1 MNKTKILRGIVF
13 IFFFSLAG
21 GLYIYS
27 MYSGKGETMV
37 QGVVSQTGS
46 QEFEESPERMTSDK
60 VTEIQKKVSE
70 ASNLVE
76 NSDVIHV
83 HVCGSVVTPGVY
95 ELTQKDRVIDAITK
109 ADGFCDGAAKD
120 AINQAQLLIDGQ
132 RLYIPS
138 QEEMRDGIVTVDL
151 ALDVNSAEETLG
163 LININKASKQ
173 ELMTLPGIGEAKA
186 ESIISYR
193 EEHDGFQSIED
204 LQKIVG
210 IKEAIFQKVKDF
222 ITVVR

>member
-1 MNKTKILRGIVF
+1 MDKTKILRGMVF
-13 IFFFSLAG
+13 IFFFFLAG
-21 GLYIYS
+21 GLYLYS
-27 MYSGKGETMV
+27 VYSGKEETMV
-37 QGVVSQTGS
+37 QGVVSQTGY
-46 QEFEESPERMTSDK
+46 QEQEDSPELMTSDK
-60 VTEIQKKVSE
+60 VTAIQKKVKE

-76 NSDVIHV
+76 NNDVIYV
-83 HVCGSVVTPGVY
+83 HVCGNVLTPGVY
-95 ELTQKDRVIDAITK
+95 ELTQKDRVIDAINK

-138 QEEMRDGIVTVDL
+138 LKEIRDGIVTVDL
-151 ALDVNSAEETLG
+151 ALDVNCAEKTLG

-193 EEHDGFQSIED
+193 EENDGFQSIED

-210 IKEAIFQKVKDF
+210 IKETIFQKVKDF
-222 ITVVR
+222 ITAVR